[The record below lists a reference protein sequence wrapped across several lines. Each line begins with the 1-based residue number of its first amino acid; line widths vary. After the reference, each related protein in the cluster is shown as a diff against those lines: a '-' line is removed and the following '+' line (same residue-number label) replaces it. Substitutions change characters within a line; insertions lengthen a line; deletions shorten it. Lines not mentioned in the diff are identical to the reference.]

1 LGLLFLV
8 LTFCFENEENFNL
21 ERQRIEDLV
30 IKYNFNL
37 EGIKKNASEGFKVND
52 LNEFEDFL
60 RLVSNQ
66 SYDLENLKNLY
77 SQNGIDL
84 EKFLSEYN
92 SINP

>member
-1 LGLLFLV
+1 MGLLFLV
-8 LTFCFENEENFNL
+8 LTSCFENEENFNL
-21 ERQRIEDLV
+21 ERQGNEDLV

-37 EGIKKNASEGFKVND
+37 EGIKKNVSEGFKVND

-84 EKFLSEYN
+84 EKAMFKS
-92 SINP
+92 